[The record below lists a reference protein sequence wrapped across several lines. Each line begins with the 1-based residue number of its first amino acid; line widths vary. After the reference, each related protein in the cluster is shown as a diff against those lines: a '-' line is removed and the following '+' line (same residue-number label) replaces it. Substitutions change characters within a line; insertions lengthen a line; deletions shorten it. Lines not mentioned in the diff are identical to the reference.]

1 MKKHPQVLFLAAVAL
16 LGALPWSRAD
26 EPFDANRT
34 HDCINLPLAR
44 TADDSASMGHAR
56 ALIYWATR
64 EARRKSP
71 QPHRV

>member
-56 ALIYWATR
+56 A
-64 EARRKSP
+64 
-71 QPHRV
+71 